1 MLSQILTDDWGKAR
15 ESDGEKWGD
24 SEDYLRAIKM
34 IELIEHMEGWDV
46 RGEKRKMNSVM
57 I

>member
-1 MLSQILTDDWGKAR
+1 MTWEKAR